1 MMDQSD
7 TLELADGTTAT
18 IQGHVEGTARQRLS
32 DTCPYVLYFEK
43 ISLDYADGILTLH
56 GQLPSFY
63 LKQMLQEHLRGM
75 ESIARIDNQVNVVR
89 PR

>member
-1 MMDQSD
+1 MHQGD
-7 TLELADGTTAT
+7 TLDLAGETGTA
-18 IQGHVEGTARQRLS
+18 IQGRVVSTARQRLS
-32 DTCPYVLYFEK
+32 GKCPYVLYFEK
-43 ISLDYADGILTLH
+43 ISLDYADGILTLR

-75 ESIARIDNQVNVVR
+75 ENTARIDNQVRVVS

>member
-1 MMDQSD
+1 MDHSD
-7 TLELADGTTAT
+7 TLELPDGTRTT

-32 DTCPYVLYFEK
+32 DACPYVLYFER
-43 ISLDYADGILTLH
+43 ISLDYADGILTLR

-63 LKQMLQEHLRGM
+63 LKQMLQEHLRGVDC
-75 ESIARIDNQVNVVR
+75 IARIDNQVHVVS